1 MQQRIPNIDVIKGIA
16 ISLVVGG
23 HVLERGFLF
32 QSGFCY
38 DLYNFIY
45 SFHVPLFFL
54 GSGLLITQKLTYKKI
69 ISKTISLLVP
79 FFIVGSIYTLL
90 APQAEFKHL
99 FFSQGKNGYWFVFT
113 LFEIFLLFFFHQ
125 KIISF
130 CQRIFGEKYSILYEI
145 CTLSI
150 IITISGGLYII
161 FSSYHIGDFFAIKRV
176 LAGYHFFIFGYW
188 ISNYD
193 NIKYFFN
200 KERVFTCNLILFLIL
215 FYISINLYSN
225 ELFRTIYRIPITL
238 SIYYIIKNANLSRF
252 TKPFEYLGK
261 NSLSIYLFHYFFII
275 YISDFTQLLLPFSG
289 NNDIPLIFLI
299 LIGYATI
306 TIICS
311 LFCNKIISQSC
322 FLSFL
327 LLGKKMHK

>member
-1 MQQRIPNIDVIKGIA
+1 MQQRIPYIDVIKGIA

-38 DLYNFIY
+38 VLYNFIY

-225 ELFRTIYRIPITL
+225 ELFRTIYRIPF
-238 SIYYIIKNANLSRF
+238 SR
-252 TKPFEYLGK
+252 
-261 NSLSIYLFHYFFII
+261 
-275 YISDFTQLLLPFSG
+275 
-289 NNDIPLIFLI
+289 
-299 LIGYATI
+299 
-306 TIICS
+306 
-311 LFCNKIISQSC
+311 
-322 FLSFL
+322 
-327 LLGKKMHK
+327 